1 MRRYGTFFPPAFP
14 RSHVK
19 KRMIR
24 STNPSARFVVL
35 TGSAIGLN
43 YRILRNCRVFDSQLA
58 ELQRILLETEIPGI
72 DVLNREHWR
81 TLISLNHV
89 VASGMHAGRRLLHSF
104 QSHPVIYGMLQ
115 FLFAA
120 QVSLSCLHGRMTE
133 EKLDLL

>member
-81 TLISLNHV
+81 DTDLTEPRCRLWNARWASPATQFPIPSGHLRHDQISV
-89 VASGMHAGRRLLHSF
+89 CSPSF
-104 QSHPVIYGMLQ
+104 
-115 FLFAA
+115 AW
-120 QVSLSCLHGRMTE
+120 
-133 EKLDLL
+133 